1 MHLYAETK
9 TLSAGIS
16 AVIKAL
22 SAKPALPVLEGI
34 YFEASEKGLLLR
46 CTDLLLQIECT
57 IPASVE
63 EEGEFVLAGR
73 FFSDL
78 VRSLPGD
85 TVELTQHGST
95 IEIVSGRSNC
105 SVQCIEE
112 DEYPEMPFH
121 DESFR
126 ITLPQERLKNMISRT
141 VFSTSQED
149 SKPILT
155 GVLMELTMDALTF
168 VALDGYRLAMCKA
181 PQTTAAGEK
190 EAIVPAKSLIE
201 IGRFLQDTDD
211 PATLTF
217 TGTHVLLDMEHTRVT
232 ARLLDGEFIKYKQ
245 ILPTD
250 HATRVRINRMEMLDS
265 LNRAMLLAR
274 EGNNNLV
281 RLNIADE
288 MIKITANNA
297 KGKINEE
304 TSAEI
309 NGADIEIAF
318 NARYFVDVLKVLD
331 DEYLYMDM
339 SNNVSP
345 CVIRPIQGDAF
356 YYLVLPVRIFT
367 QQ

>member
-1 MHLYAETK
+1 
-9 TLSAGIS
+9 
-16 AVIKAL
+16 
-22 SAKPALPVLEGI
+22 
-34 YFEASEKGLLLR
+34 
-46 CTDLLLQIECT
+46 
-57 IPASVE
+57 
-63 EEGEFVLAGR
+63 
-73 FFSDL
+73 
-78 VRSLPGD
+78 
-85 TVELTQHGST
+85 
-95 IEIVSGRSNC
+95 
-105 SVQCIEE
+105 
-112 DEYPEMPFH
+112 
-121 DESFR
+121 
-126 ITLPQERLKNMISRT
+126 
-141 VFSTSQED
+141 
-149 SKPILT
+149 
-155 GVLMELTMDALTF
+155 
-168 VALDGYRLAMCKA
+168 
-181 PQTTAAGEK
+181 
-190 EAIVPAKSLIE
+190 
-201 IGRFLQDTDD
+201 
-211 PATLTF
+211 
-217 TGTHVLLDMEHTRVT
+217 
-232 ARLLDGEFIKYKQ
+232 FIKYKQ